1 MESQDVSVN
10 LINPF
15 VAASYSVMSMMFG
28 QAPERQPLSVMP
40 QSVTSHQVNAVV
52 GVTGSIKGHVIL
64 GMSLQTADRIASA
77 MIGAPIK
84 VFDHLASSAIA
95 ELTNMI
101 CGNALL
107 QISENGAICDLTP
120 PTVIRGSKVQI
131 STLAIPAIVVPL
143 KLDLGE
149 VFVVVGLRQESASAA
164 TKQVA

>member
-1 MESQDVSVN
+1 MENENVSVK

-15 VAASYSVMSMMFG
+15 VAASYSVCSMMFG

-40 QSVTSHQVNAVV
+40 QSITSHQVNAVV
-52 GVTGSIKGHVIL
+52 GVTGNIKGHVIL
-64 GMSLQTADRIASA
+64 GMSLPTADRIASA

-95 ELTNMI
+95 ELANMV

-107 QISENGAICDLTP
+107 QISENGDICDLTP
-120 PTVIRGSKVQI
+120 PTIIRGSKVQI

-143 KLDLGE
+143 KLSMGE
-149 VFVVVGLRQESASAA
+149 LYIIVGLRHEKAVAPLQRAA
-164 TKQVA
+164 